1 MKNRMLSKRVYF
13 TVSSLMML
21 VLFMFQFSGI
31 IRKKYN
37 NFDENKYAVS
47 EKNDLNKNN
56 VFTVLTDEDKVVKSI
71 SGYIVYIGDI
81 NTKTGNTVYEW
92 CNYTKRNLLVYK
104 TVSQYHRYNEKYPD
118 AILIDSDYVNI
129 DRDIDTFS
137 LLTDYGINLV
147 FCTLPSYSEI
157 SENQRFEQLC
167 GISPHSESVNAS
179 GLKLY
184 SGFLFGG
191 EAWYTKENDP
201 DGKFQNMKLTMPW
214 YNTSNATK
222 TYMSAVVES
231 EDGSKIDNEDQP
243 AVIWRKS
250 HDHAYVFCINGDYI
264 KDISGIGI
272 LTAIMSESK
281 DLDIYPVVDS
291 QSVIVN
297 NFPMFSFEND
307 DAVEKYYLRNTSSLL
322 ENVIW
327 PDISN
332 LAESTGARFTFMA
345 APQINYSDNNL
356 VSVREMDY
364 FFRLFSEISSEA
376 GLTTTRDDATSI
388 DEKLTADAG
397 IFSNYLSNYKFT
409 SIIARK
415 DELENV
421 LSSKNSLIDDVNT
434 IITDSQDYSGTK
446 LFSYVNDN
454 VINVECPVTSDK
466 YTYSDDFRQRCF
478 QTALAYTNIEFNM
491 TGVCNPDDEKELWNE
506 EIKSKS
512 TALTSYMK
520 NSKQFTKC
528 SISQADKRIREFM
541 AADYSY
547 KQNSS
552 YVSLDITGDQN
563 TARFIV
569 RLRTGEVENVSGAV
583 CTKVEKGVYLITAQ
597 SKHVEMTIK
606 QEGKDENMYCC

>member
-13 TVSSLMML
+13 TVSALMML

-92 CNYTKRNLLVYK
+92 CSYTKRNLLVYK

-167 GISPHSESVNAS
+167 GISPHRESVNAS

-434 IITDSQDYSGTK
+434 IVTDSQDYGGTK

-520 NSKQFTKC
+520 NSKMFTKC

-552 YVSLDITGDQN
+552 YVSLDITGAQE

-606 QEGKDENMYCC
+606 TE

>member
-47 EKNDLNKNN
+47 EKNDLNNNN

-118 AILIDSDYVNI
+118 AVLIDSDYVNI
-129 DRDIDTFS
+129 DSDIDTFS

-147 FCTLPSYSEI
+147 FCTLPSYSAI

-167 GISPHSESVNAS
+167 GISPHRESVNAS

-264 KDISGIGI
+264 KDISGMGI

-397 IFSNYLSNYKFT
+397 IFSNYLSNYNFT

-434 IITDSQDYSGTK
+434 IVTDSQDYGGTK

-520 NSKQFTKC
+520 NSKMFTKC

-552 YVSLDITGDQN
+552 YVSLDITGAQE

-606 QEGKDENMYCC
+606 TE

>member
-47 EKNDLNKNN
+47 EENDLNNNN

-118 AILIDSDYVNI
+118 AVLIDSDYVNI
-129 DRDIDTFS
+129 DSDIDTFS

-147 FCTLPSYSEI
+147 FCTLPSYSAI

-167 GISPHSESVNAS
+167 GISPHTESVNAS

-332 LAESTGARFTFMA
+332 LAESTGARLTFMA

-388 DEKLTADAG
+388 DEKLTADVG

-520 NSKQFTKC
+520 NSKKFTKC

-606 QEGKDENMYCC
+606 TE

>member
-47 EKNDLNKNN
+47 EKNDLNNNN

-118 AILIDSDYVNI
+118 AVLIDSDYVNI

-147 FCTLPSYSEI
+147 FCTLPSYSAI

-167 GISPHSESVNAS
+167 GISPYREYVNAS

-201 DGKFQNMKLTMPW
+201 DGKFQNMNLTMPW

-466 YTYSDDFRQRCF
+466 YTYADDFRQRCF

-520 NSKQFTKC
+520 NSKKFTKC

-541 AADYSY
+541 EADYSY

-552 YVSLDITGDQN
+552 YVSLDITGDQD

-606 QEGKDENMYCC
+606 TE

>member
-47 EKNDLNKNN
+47 EKNDLNNNN

-118 AILIDSDYVNI
+118 AVLIDSDYVNI
-129 DRDIDTFS
+129 DSDIDTFS

-147 FCTLPSYSEI
+147 FCTLPSYSAI

-167 GISPHSESVNAS
+167 GISPHRESVNAS

-264 KDISGIGI
+264 KDISGMGI

-332 LAESTGARFTFMA
+332 LAESTGARFTFMT

-434 IITDSQDYSGTK
+434 IVTDSQDYGGTK

-520 NSKQFTKC
+520 NSKMFTKC

-552 YVSLDITGDQN
+552 YVSLDITGAQE

-606 QEGKDENMYCC
+606 TE

>member
-118 AILIDSDYVNI
+118 AVLIDSDYVNI
-129 DRDIDTFS
+129 DSDIDTFS

-167 GISPHSESVNAS
+167 GISPHRESVNAS

-264 KDISGIGI
+264 KDISGMGI

-434 IITDSQDYSGTK
+434 IVTDSQDYGGTK

-520 NSKQFTKC
+520 NSKMFTKC

-552 YVSLDITGDQN
+552 YVSLDVTGAQE
-563 TARFIV
+563 TACFIV

-606 QEGKDENMYCC
+606 TE

>member
-118 AILIDSDYVNI
+118 AVLIDSDYVNI
-129 DRDIDTFS
+129 DSDIDTFS

-147 FCTLPSYSEI
+147 FCTLPSYSAI

-167 GISPHSESVNAS
+167 GISPHRESVNAS

-264 KDISGIGI
+264 KDISGMGI

-434 IITDSQDYSGTK
+434 IVTDSQDYGGTK

-478 QTALAYTNIEFNM
+478 QTALAYTSIEFNM

-520 NSKQFTKC
+520 NSKMFTKC

-552 YVSLDITGDQN
+552 CVSLDITGAQDM
-563 TARFIV
+563 TRFIV
-569 RLRTGEVENVSGAV
+569 RLRTGDVENVSGAV

-606 QEGKDENMYCC
+606 TE

>member
-201 DGKFQNMKLTMPW
+201 DGKFQNMNLTIPW

-434 IITDSQDYSGTK
+434 IVTDSQDYGGTK

-520 NSKQFTKC
+520 NSKMFTKC

-552 YVSLDITGDQN
+552 YVSLDITGAQD

-569 RLRTGEVENVSGAV
+569 RLRTGDVENVSGAV

-606 QEGKDENMYCC
+606 TE

>member
-47 EKNDLNKNN
+47 EKNDLNNNN

-118 AILIDSDYVNI
+118 AVLIDSDYVNI
-129 DRDIDTFS
+129 DSDIDTFS

-147 FCTLPSYSEI
+147 FCTLPSYSAI

-167 GISPHSESVNAS
+167 GISPHRESVNAS

-184 SGFLFGG
+184 SGFLLGG

-307 DAVEKYYLRNTSSLL
+307 DTVEKYYLRNTSSLL

-434 IITDSQDYSGTK
+434 IVTDSQDYGGTK

-506 EIKSKS
+506 EIKLKS

-520 NSKQFTKC
+520 NSKMFTKC

-552 YVSLDITGDQN
+552 YVSLDITGAQD

-606 QEGKDENMYCC
+606 TE

>member
-13 TVSSLMML
+13 TVSALMML

-92 CNYTKRNLLVYK
+92 CSYTKRNLLVYK

-167 GISPHSESVNAS
+167 GISPHGESVNAS

-201 DGKFQNMKLTMPW
+201 DGKFQNMNLTIPW

-376 GLTTTRDDATSI
+376 GLTTTRDDASSI

-409 SIIARK
+409 SIIERK

-434 IITDSQDYSGTK
+434 IVTDSQDYGGTK

-512 TALTSYMK
+512 TALISYMK
-520 NSKQFTKC
+520 NSKMFTKC

-552 YVSLDITGDQN
+552 YVSLDITGAQE

-606 QEGKDENMYCC
+606 TE

>member
-47 EKNDLNKNN
+47 EKNDLNNNN

-118 AILIDSDYVNI
+118 AVLIDSDYVNI
-129 DRDIDTFS
+129 DSDIDTFS

-147 FCTLPSYSEI
+147 FCTLPSYSAI

-167 GISPHSESVNAS
+167 GISPHRESVNAS

-307 DAVEKYYLRNTSSLL
+307 DAVEKYYFRNTSSLL

-434 IITDSQDYSGTK
+434 IVTDSQDYGGTK

-520 NSKQFTKC
+520 NSKMFTKC

-547 KQNSS
+547 KQNRS
-552 YVSLDITGDQN
+552 YVSLDITGAQE

-569 RLRTGEVENVSGAV
+569 RLRTGEVENVLGAV
-583 CTKVEKGVYLITAQ
+583 CTKVENGVYLITAQ

-606 QEGKDENMYCC
+606 TE

>member
-47 EKNDLNKNN
+47 EKNDLNNNN

-118 AILIDSDYVNI
+118 AVLIDSDYVNI
-129 DRDIDTFS
+129 DSDIDTFS

-147 FCTLPSYSEI
+147 FCTLPSYSAI

-167 GISPHSESVNAS
+167 GISPHRESVNAS

-184 SGFLFGG
+184 SGFLLGG

-307 DAVEKYYLRNTSSLL
+307 DDVEKYYLRNTSSLL

-434 IITDSQDYSGTK
+434 IVTDSQDYGGTK

-520 NSKQFTKC
+520 NSKMFTKC

-547 KQNSS
+547 KQNRS
-552 YVSLDITGDQN
+552 YVSLDITGAQE

-606 QEGKDENMYCC
+606 TE

>member
-47 EKNDLNKNN
+47 EKNDLNNNN

-118 AILIDSDYVNI
+118 AVLIDSDYVNI

-201 DGKFQNMKLTMPW
+201 DGKFQNMNLTIPW

-222 TYMSAVVES
+222 TYMSAVVEL

-434 IITDSQDYSGTK
+434 IVTDSQDYGGTK

-520 NSKQFTKC
+520 NSKMFTKC

-552 YVSLDITGDQN
+552 YVSLDITGAQE

-606 QEGKDENMYCC
+606 TE

>member
-118 AILIDSDYVNI
+118 AVLIDSDYVNI
-129 DRDIDTFS
+129 DSDIDTFS

-147 FCTLPSYSEI
+147 FCTLPSYSAI

-167 GISPHSESVNAS
+167 GISPHRESVNAS

-184 SGFLFGG
+184 SGFLFGC

-307 DAVEKYYLRNTSSLL
+307 DAVEKYYFRNTSSLL

-434 IITDSQDYSGTK
+434 IVTDSQDYGGTK

-520 NSKQFTKC
+520 NSKMFTKC

-552 YVSLDITGDQN
+552 YVSLDITGAQE

-606 QEGKDENMYCC
+606 TE

>member
-13 TVSSLMML
+13 TVSALMML

-92 CNYTKRNLLVYK
+92 CSYTKRNLLVYK

-129 DRDIDTFS
+129 DSDIDTFS

-147 FCTLPSYSEI
+147 FCTLPSYSAI

-167 GISPHSESVNAS
+167 GISPHRESVNAS

-231 EDGSKIDNEDQP
+231 EDGSKINNEDQP

-364 FFRLFSEISSEA
+364 FFRLFSEKSSEA

-434 IITDSQDYSGTK
+434 IVTDSQDYGGTK

-512 TALTSYMK
+512 TALISYMK
-520 NSKQFTKC
+520 NSKMFTKC

-552 YVSLDITGDQN
+552 YVSLDITGAQE

-606 QEGKDENMYCC
+606 TE

>member
-13 TVSSLMML
+13 TVSALMML

-47 EKNDLNKNN
+47 EKNDLNNNN

-92 CNYTKRNLLVYK
+92 CSYTKRNLLVYK

-201 DGKFQNMKLTMPW
+201 DGKFQNMNLTIPW

-364 FFRLFSEISSEA
+364 FFRLFSEKSSEA

-434 IITDSQDYSGTK
+434 IVTDSQDYGGTK

-512 TALTSYMK
+512 TALISYMK
-520 NSKQFTKC
+520 NSKMFTKC

-552 YVSLDITGDQN
+552 YVSLDITGAQDM
-563 TARFIV
+563 TRFIV

-606 QEGKDENMYCC
+606 TE

>member
-13 TVSSLMML
+13 TVSALMML

-92 CNYTKRNLLVYK
+92 CSYTKRNLLVYK

-118 AILIDSDYVNI
+118 AVLIDSDYVNI
-129 DRDIDTFS
+129 DSDMDTFS

-147 FCTLPSYSEI
+147 FCTLPSYSAI

-167 GISPHSESVNAS
+167 GISPHRESVNAS

-434 IITDSQDYSGTK
+434 IVTDSQDYGGTK

-520 NSKQFTKC
+520 NSKMFTKC

-552 YVSLDITGDQN
+552 YVSLDITGAQDM
-563 TARFIV
+563 TRFIV
-569 RLRTGEVENVSGAV
+569 RLRTGDVENVSGAV

-597 SKHVEMTIK
+597 SNHVEMTIK
-606 QEGKDENMYCC
+606 TE

>member
-201 DGKFQNMKLTMPW
+201 DGKFQNMNLTIPW

-434 IITDSQDYSGTK
+434 IVTDSQDYGGTK

-520 NSKQFTKC
+520 NSKMFTKC

-547 KQNSS
+547 KQNRS
-552 YVSLDITGDQN
+552 YVSLDITGAQE

-606 QEGKDENMYCC
+606 TE

>member
-13 TVSSLMML
+13 TVSALMML

-118 AILIDSDYVNI
+118 AVLIDSDYVNI
-129 DRDIDTFS
+129 DSDIDTFS

-147 FCTLPSYSEI
+147 FCTLPSYSAI

-167 GISPHSESVNAS
+167 GISPHRESVNAS

-264 KDISGIGI
+264 KDISGMGI

-307 DAVEKYYLRNTSSLL
+307 DAVEKYYFRNTSSLL

-434 IITDSQDYSGTK
+434 IVTDSQDYGGTK

-520 NSKQFTKC
+520 NSKMFTKC

-552 YVSLDITGDQN
+552 YVSLDITGAQE

-606 QEGKDENMYCC
+606 TE

>member
-13 TVSSLMML
+13 TVSALMML

-92 CNYTKRNLLVYK
+92 CSYTKRNLLVYK

-201 DGKFQNMKLTMPW
+201 DGKFQNMNLTIPW

-421 LSSKNSLIDDVNT
+421 SSSKNSLIDDVNT

-446 LFSYVNDN
+446 LFSYVNN
-454 VINVECPVTSDK
+454 NMLNVECPVTSDK

-512 TALTSYMK
+512 TALISYMK
-520 NSKQFTKC
+520 NSKMFTKC

-552 YVSLDITGDQN
+552 YVSLDITGAQE

-606 QEGKDENMYCC
+606 TE

>member
-47 EKNDLNKNN
+47 EKNDLNNNN

-118 AILIDSDYVNI
+118 AVLIDSDYVNI
-129 DRDIDTFS
+129 DSDIDTFS

-147 FCTLPSYSEI
+147 FCTLPSYSAI

-167 GISPHSESVNAS
+167 GISPHRESVNAS

-434 IITDSQDYSGTK
+434 IVTDSQDYGGTK

-466 YTYSDDFRQRCF
+466 YTYSDDFRQRWF

-520 NSKQFTKC
+520 NSKMFTKC

-552 YVSLDITGDQN
+552 YVSLDITGAQD

-606 QEGKDENMYCC
+606 TE

>member
-13 TVSSLMML
+13 TVSALMML

-47 EKNDLNKNN
+47 EKNDLNNNN

-92 CNYTKRNLLVYK
+92 CSYTKRNLLVYK

-118 AILIDSDYVNI
+118 AVLIDSDYVNI

-201 DGKFQNMKLTMPW
+201 DGKFQNMNLTIPW

-421 LSSKNSLIDDVNT
+421 LSSKNNLIDDVNT
-434 IITDSQDYSGTK
+434 IVTDSQDYGGTK

-520 NSKQFTKC
+520 NSKMFTKC

-552 YVSLDITGDQN
+552 YVSLDITGAQE

-606 QEGKDENMYCC
+606 TE

>member
-47 EKNDLNKNN
+47 EKNDLNNNN

-118 AILIDSDYVNI
+118 AVLIDSDYVNI
-129 DRDIDTFS
+129 DSDIDTFS

-147 FCTLPSYSEI
+147 FCTLPSYSAI

-167 GISPHSESVNAS
+167 GISPHRESVNAS

-184 SGFLFGG
+184 SGFLLGG

-434 IITDSQDYSGTK
+434 IVTDSQDYGGTK

-520 NSKQFTKC
+520 NSKMFTKC
-528 SISQADKRIREFM
+528 SISQADKHIREFM

-552 YVSLDITGDQN
+552 YVSLDITGAQD

-606 QEGKDENMYCC
+606 TE

>member
-13 TVSSLMML
+13 TVSALMML

-47 EKNDLNKNN
+47 QKNDLNKNN

-118 AILIDSDYVNI
+118 AVLIDSDYVNI
-129 DRDIDTFS
+129 DSDIDTFS

-147 FCTLPSYSEI
+147 FCTLPSYSAI

-167 GISPHSESVNAS
+167 GISPHRESVNAS

-184 SGFLFGG
+184 SGFLFGD

-434 IITDSQDYSGTK
+434 IVTDSQDYGGTK

-520 NSKQFTKC
+520 NSKMFTKC

-552 YVSLDITGDQN
+552 YVSLDITGAQD

-569 RLRTGEVENVSGAV
+569 RLRTGDVENVSGAV

-606 QEGKDENMYCC
+606 TE

>member
-47 EKNDLNKNN
+47 EKNDLNNNN

-118 AILIDSDYVNI
+118 AVLIDSDYVNI
-129 DRDIDTFS
+129 DSDIDTFS

-147 FCTLPSYSEI
+147 FCTLPSYSAI

-167 GISPHSESVNAS
+167 GISPHRESVNAS

-184 SGFLFGG
+184 SGFLLGG

-264 KDISGIGI
+264 KDISGMGI

-434 IITDSQDYSGTK
+434 IVTDSQDYGGTK

-478 QTALAYTNIEFNM
+478 QTALAYTSIEFNM

-520 NSKQFTKC
+520 NSKMFTKC

-552 YVSLDITGDQN
+552 YVSLDITGAQE

-606 QEGKDENMYCC
+606 TE

>member
-201 DGKFQNMKLTMPW
+201 DGKFQNMNLTIPW

-250 HDHAYVFCINGDYI
+250 HDHAYVFCIDGDYI
-264 KDISGIGI
+264 KDISGMGI

-376 GLTTTRDDATSI
+376 GLTTTRDD
-388 DEKLTADAG
+388 EKLTADAG

-434 IITDSQDYSGTK
+434 IVTDSQDYGGTK

-520 NSKQFTKC
+520 NSKMFTKC

-552 YVSLDITGDQN
+552 YVSLDITGAQE

-606 QEGKDENMYCC
+606 TE

>member
-13 TVSSLMML
+13 TVSALMML

-201 DGKFQNMKLTMPW
+201 DGKFQNMNLTIPW

-409 SIIARK
+409 FIIARK

-421 LSSKNSLIDDVNT
+421 LSSKNSFIDDVNT
-434 IITDSQDYSGTK
+434 IVTDSQDYGGTK

-520 NSKQFTKC
+520 NSKMFTKC

-552 YVSLDITGDQN
+552 YVSLDITGAQE

-606 QEGKDENMYCC
+606 TE

>member
-47 EKNDLNKNN
+47 EKNDLNNNN

-118 AILIDSDYVNI
+118 AVLIDSDYVNI
-129 DRDIDTFS
+129 DSDIDTFS

-147 FCTLPSYSEI
+147 FCTLPSYSAI

-167 GISPHSESVNAS
+167 GISPHRESVNAS

-434 IITDSQDYSGTK
+434 IVTDSQDYGGTK

-520 NSKQFTKC
+520 NSKMFTKC

-547 KQNSS
+547 KQNRS
-552 YVSLDITGDQN
+552 YVSLDITGAQE

-606 QEGKDENMYCC
+606 TE

>member
-1 MKNRMLSKRVYF
+1 MKIRMLSKRVYF

-92 CNYTKRNLLVYK
+92 CSYTKRNLLVYK

-129 DRDIDTFS
+129 DSDIDTFS

-147 FCTLPSYSEI
+147 FCTLPSYSAI

-167 GISPHSESVNAS
+167 GISPHRESVNAS

-434 IITDSQDYSGTK
+434 IVTDSQDYGGTK

-520 NSKQFTKC
+520 NSKMFTKC

-552 YVSLDITGDQN
+552 YVSLDITGAQE

-606 QEGKDENMYCC
+606 TE

>member
-47 EKNDLNKNN
+47 EKNDLNNNN

-118 AILIDSDYVNI
+118 AVLIDSDYVNI
-129 DRDIDTFS
+129 DSDIDTFS

-147 FCTLPSYSEI
+147 FCTLPSYSAI

-167 GISPHSESVNAS
+167 GISPHRESVNAS

-434 IITDSQDYSGTK
+434 IVTDSQDYGGTK

-491 TGVCNPDDEKELWNE
+491 TGICNPDDEKELWNE

-520 NSKQFTKC
+520 NSKMFTKC

-547 KQNSS
+547 KQNRS
-552 YVSLDITGDQN
+552 YVSLDITGAQE

-569 RLRTGEVENVSGAV
+569 RLRTGDVENVSGAV
-583 CTKVEKGVYLITAQ
+583 CTKVENGVYLITAQ

-606 QEGKDENMYCC
+606 TE

>member
-13 TVSSLMML
+13 TVSALMML

-47 EKNDLNKNN
+47 EKNDLNNNN

-118 AILIDSDYVNI
+118 AVLIDSDYVNI
-129 DRDIDTFS
+129 DSDIDTFS

-147 FCTLPSYSEI
+147 FCTLPSYSAI

-167 GISPHSESVNAS
+167 GISPHRESVNAS

-264 KDISGIGI
+264 KDISGMGI

-434 IITDSQDYSGTK
+434 IVTDSQDYGGTK

-520 NSKQFTKC
+520 NSKMFTKC

-552 YVSLDITGDQN
+552 YVSLDITGAQE

-606 QEGKDENMYCC
+606 TE

>member
-47 EKNDLNKNN
+47 EKNDLNNNN

-118 AILIDSDYVNI
+118 AVLIDSDYVNI
-129 DRDIDTFS
+129 DSDIDTFS

-147 FCTLPSYSEI
+147 FCTLPSYSAI
-157 SENQRFEQLC
+157 SRNQRFEQLC
-167 GISPHSESVNAS
+167 GISPHRESVNAS

-184 SGFLFGG
+184 SGFLLGG

-434 IITDSQDYSGTK
+434 IVTDSQDYGGTK

-520 NSKQFTKC
+520 NSKMFTKC

-547 KQNSS
+547 KQNRS
-552 YVSLDITGDQN
+552 YVSLDITGAQE

-583 CTKVEKGVYLITAQ
+583 CTKVEKDVYLITAQ

-606 QEGKDENMYCC
+606 TE

>member
-118 AILIDSDYVNI
+118 AVLIDSDYVNI
-129 DRDIDTFS
+129 DSDIDTFS

-147 FCTLPSYSEI
+147 FCTLPSYSAI

-167 GISPHSESVNAS
+167 GISPHRESVNAS

-434 IITDSQDYSGTK
+434 IVTDSQDYGGTK

-520 NSKQFTKC
+520 NSKMFTKC

-552 YVSLDITGDQN
+552 YVSLDITGAQDM
-563 TARFIV
+563 TRFIV

-606 QEGKDENMYCC
+606 TE

>member
-13 TVSSLMML
+13 TVSALMML

-47 EKNDLNKNN
+47 EKNDLNNNN

-118 AILIDSDYVNI
+118 AVLIDSDYVNI
-129 DRDIDTFS
+129 DSDIDTFS

-147 FCTLPSYSEI
+147 FCTLPSYSAI

-167 GISPHSESVNAS
+167 GISPHRESVNAS

-201 DGKFQNMKLTMPW
+201 DGKFQNMNLTMPW

-434 IITDSQDYSGTK
+434 IVTDSQDYGGTK

-520 NSKQFTKC
+520 NSKMFTKC

-552 YVSLDITGDQN
+552 YVSLDITGAQE

-583 CTKVEKGVYLITAQ
+583 RTKVEKGVYLITAQ

-606 QEGKDENMYCC
+606 TE

>member
-13 TVSSLMML
+13 TVSTLMML

-47 EKNDLNKNN
+47 EKNDLNNNN

-81 NTKTGNTVYEW
+81 NTKTGKTVYEW

-118 AILIDSDYVNI
+118 AVLIDSDYVNI
-129 DRDIDTFS
+129 DSDIDTFS

-147 FCTLPSYSEI
+147 FCTLPSYSAI

-167 GISPHSESVNAS
+167 GISPHRESVNAS

-191 EAWYTKENDP
+191 KAWYTKENDP

-307 DAVEKYYLRNTSSLL
+307 DTVEKYYLRNTSSLL

-434 IITDSQDYSGTK
+434 IVTDSQDYGGTK

-454 VINVECPVTSDK
+454 VIYVECPVTSDK
-466 YTYSDDFRQRCF
+466 YTYLDDFRQRCF

-506 EIKSKS
+506 EIKLKS

-520 NSKQFTKC
+520 NSKMFTKC

-552 YVSLDITGDQN
+552 YVSLDITGAQD

-606 QEGKDENMYCC
+606 TE

>member
-13 TVSSLMML
+13 TVSALMML

-47 EKNDLNKNN
+47 EKNDLNNNN

-118 AILIDSDYVNI
+118 AVLIDSDYVNI
-129 DRDIDTFS
+129 DSDIDTFS

-147 FCTLPSYSEI
+147 FCTLPSYSAI

-167 GISPHSESVNAS
+167 GISPHRESVNAS

-191 EAWYTKENDP
+191 EAWYTKENNP

-434 IITDSQDYSGTK
+434 IVTDSQDYGGTK

-520 NSKQFTKC
+520 NSKMFTKC

-552 YVSLDITGDQN
+552 YVSLDITGAQE

-606 QEGKDENMYCC
+606 TE

>member
-13 TVSSLMML
+13 TVSALMML

-92 CNYTKRNLLVYK
+92 CSYTKRNLLVYK

-201 DGKFQNMKLTMPW
+201 DGKFQNMNLTIPW

-434 IITDSQDYSGTK
+434 IVTDSQDYGGTK

-520 NSKQFTKC
+520 NSKMFTKC

-552 YVSLDITGDQN
+552 YVSLDITGAQD

-569 RLRTGEVENVSGAV
+569 RLRTGDVENVSGAV

-606 QEGKDENMYCC
+606 TE

>member
-13 TVSSLMML
+13 TVSALMML

-118 AILIDSDYVNI
+118 AVLIDSDYVNI
-129 DRDIDTFS
+129 DSDIDTFS

-147 FCTLPSYSEI
+147 FCTLPSYSAI

-167 GISPHSESVNAS
+167 GISPHRESVNAS

-231 EDGSKIDNEDQP
+231 ENGSKIDNEDQP

-264 KDISGIGI
+264 KDISGMGI

-434 IITDSQDYSGTK
+434 IVTDSQDYGGTK

-520 NSKQFTKC
+520 NSKMFTKC

-552 YVSLDITGDQN
+552 YVSLDITGAQE

-597 SKHVEMTIK
+597 YKHVEMTIK
-606 QEGKDENMYCC
+606 TE